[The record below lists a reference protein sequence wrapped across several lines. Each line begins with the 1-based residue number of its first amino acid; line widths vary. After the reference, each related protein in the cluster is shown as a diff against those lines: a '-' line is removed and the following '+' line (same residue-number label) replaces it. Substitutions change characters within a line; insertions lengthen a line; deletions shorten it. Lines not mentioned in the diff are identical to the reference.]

1 VALIREQTG
10 LALPSMAS
18 QLDRALALFIR
29 QLHCVSEQIVLL
41 LSERDRGGGALAPS
55 SSLPLMAR
63 LVEGIAAPDDL
74 VVPVHGAGTIWD
86 RLVAWRAR
94 PEFKAIEAPDLP
106 PHLEFGID
114 LLGLRRKEDGSLRPQ
129 SPSRLETLLVSPL
142 AWLLGELGAQQ
153 VSWAPETL
161 DVMLRGSLAH
171 EVFELLFP
179 PGSDH
184 PDHDAIGAGPR
195 SADGPHPRHRP
206 FLQSPAWLVERRTLE
221 SEIVKAARHWSQVLT
236 ALGAEIVGNE
246 FWLSGEIFG
255 HPVHGKADCLLR
267 LADGQAVV
275 IDYKKSSSGGRRK
288 RLKAGWDLQVDLY
301 RRMNVRLDEESSEPV
316 QRIAA
321 ALATNRLPGV
331 AYHMLNDG
339 GVLVN
344 GLTEIES
351 DHLEVIDGDIAEQAV
366 AQIEAR
372 FAALRAGG

>member
-1 VALIREQTG
+1 MDRIR
-10 LALPSMAS
+10 A
-18 QLDRALALFIR
+18 
-29 QLHCVSEQIVLL
+29 
-41 LSERDRGGGALAPS
+41 
-55 SSLPLMAR
+55 
-63 LVEGIAAPDDL
+63 IA
-74 VVPVHGAGTIWD
+74 
-86 RLVAWRAR
+86 
-94 PEFKAIEAPDLP
+94 
-106 PHLEFGID
+106 
-114 LLGLRRKEDGSLRPQ
+114 
-129 SPSRLETLLVSPL
+129 
-142 AWLLGELGAQQ
+142 
-153 VSWAPETL
+153 
-161 DVMLRGSLAH
+161 
-171 EVFELLFP
+171 
-179 PGSDH
+179 
-184 PDHDAIGAGPR
+184 
-195 SADGPHPRHRP
+195 P

-267 LADGQAVV
+267 LPDGQAVV
-275 IDYKKSSSGGRRK
+275 IDYKKSSSTGRRK